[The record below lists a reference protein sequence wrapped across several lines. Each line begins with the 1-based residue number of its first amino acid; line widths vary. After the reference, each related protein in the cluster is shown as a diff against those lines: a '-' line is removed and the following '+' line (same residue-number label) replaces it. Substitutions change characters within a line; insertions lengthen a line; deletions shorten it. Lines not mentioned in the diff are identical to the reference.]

1 MNMEA
6 TFITNSA
13 TDLATAVSAGRA
25 DEREAELPIF
35 SSERGAAFAERVRD
49 LDAFWLSRHIRLP
62 FYTLGATNYYDIT
75 ANPARPYERLA
86 RQYNALLR
94 ECFAQ
99 LYDALAAAL
108 ADHLRQPVTFLAG
121 SALPGFHI
129 FEGHPEFAPR
139 AEHDVLHR
147 VWFTRRDGPDFPGN
161 PIHVDTAHGALDLA
175 NVCLPHL
182 PPTLSFTLPLGLPRE
197 GAGMALWPLGVADL
211 AHLDGAHQL
220 ERLRA
225 SSTRFVAYRS
235 GTLFLHSGACYHQA
249 RGLPVTPGEYRITLQ
264 GHGIWI
270 DGAWRLFW

>member
-1 MNMEA
+1 MEA
-6 TFITNSA
+6 TFVTNPA
-13 TDLATAVSAGRA
+13 THLVTGHS
-25 DEREAELPIF
+25 DELEAELALF
-35 SSERGAAFAERVRD
+35 SAEQGAAFAERARD
-49 LDAFWLSRHIRLP
+49 LDAFWLPRHTRLP

-86 RQYNALLR
+86 RQYNPLMR

-99 LYDALAAAL
+99 LYDTLVAGLAE
-108 ADHLRQPVTFLAG
+108 HLRRPVTFLAG

-129 FEGHPEFAPR
+129 FDGHPEFAPR

-147 VWFTRRDGPDFPGN
+147 VWFTRRDGADFPGN

-175 NVCLPHL
+175 NVSVPNL

-197 GAGMALWPLGVADL
+197 GAGMALWPLRVADL
-211 AHLDGAHQL
+211 AHLEGASQL

-225 SSTRFVAYRS
+225 SPTRFVAYRP
-235 GTLFLHSGACYHQA
+235 GTLFLHSGTCYHQA
-249 RGLPVTPGEYRITLQ
+249 RGLPVTPGEHRITLQ

>member
-1 MNMEA
+1 MEA
-6 TFITNSA
+6 TFVTNAA
-13 TDLATAVSAGRA
+13 THPLTGHPDQL
-25 DEREAELPIF
+25 EAELPLF
-35 SSERGAAFAERVRD
+35 SAGQGAAFAERARD
-49 LDAFWLSRHIRLP
+49 LDAFWLPRHARLP

-86 RQYNALLR
+86 RQYNPLLR

-99 LYDALAAAL
+99 LYDTLVAGLAE
-108 ADHLRQPVTFLAG
+108 HLRRPVTFLAG

-129 FEGHPEFAPR
+129 FDGHPEFAPR

-147 VWFTRRDGPDFPGN
+147 VWFTRRDGPEFPGN

-175 NVCLPHL
+175 NVSVPNL

-211 AHLDGAHQL
+211 AHLDGASQL

-225 SSTRFVAYRS
+225 SPTRFVAYRP
-235 GTLFLHSGACYHQA
+235 GTLFLHSGTCYHQA
-249 RGLPVTPGEYRITLQ
+249 RGLPVTPGDHRITLQ